1 MPNQKFCQLQ
11 QRKHHHHSKCSC
23 LPAAEGSTVTCVCVS
38 HIYHASDVVYSLL
51 LGEQVT
57 GPHLLH
63 STHSQSHVL
72 LVRIKDCECECKIIV
87 AVAIINAK
95 STCTFACE
103 QRISSY
109 NIYIL
114 VALINLTKQ
123 LRKLIYSEAI
133 FGNK

>member
-11 QRKHHHHSKCSC
+11 QRKHYHHSKCSC

-38 HIYHASDVVYSLL
+38 HIYHASDVVYLLL

-57 GPHLLH
+57 GPRLLRF
-63 STHSQSHVL
+63 THSQSHVL
-72 LVRIKDCECECKIIV
+72 LVRIKDCGERKIIV

-103 QRISSY
+103 QHVSSY